1 MLGIPSPY
9 LIIGGIIVGAIV
21 IGGTYFYGYSTGS
34 KVTKAEYETVINN
47 YVIEKQNL
55 QLAFDKEKNS
65 IKEKVVTEYVDRVQK
80 IKEMQVVYRDRIRE
94 VPSMC
99 EVSKGWVYV
108 HDQAVTGAHP
118 DVGASAN
125 PDLSG
130 VKDTDVLGV
139 VTDNY
144 STCREKDAQIKA
156 WQDYFAR
163 VKQAVE
169 DANKNVKNR
178 PDAVK

>member
-1 MLGIPSPY
+1 ML
-9 LIIGGIIVGAIV
+9 
-21 IGGTYFYGYSTGS
+21 
-34 KVTKAEYETVINN
+34 
-47 YVIEKQNL
+47 
-55 QLAFDKEKNS
+55 FDL
-65 IKEKVVTEYVDRVQK
+65 
-80 IKEMQVVYRDRIRE
+80 RE

-118 DVGASAN
+118 DVDASAN

-169 DANKNVKNR
+169 NANKNVKNR

>member
-9 LIIGGIIVGAIV
+9 LIIGGIIVGALV
-21 IGGTYFYGYSTGS
+21 IGGTYFYGYRTGS

-118 DVGASAN
+118 EVDASAN

-169 DANKNVKNR
+169 NANKNVKNR